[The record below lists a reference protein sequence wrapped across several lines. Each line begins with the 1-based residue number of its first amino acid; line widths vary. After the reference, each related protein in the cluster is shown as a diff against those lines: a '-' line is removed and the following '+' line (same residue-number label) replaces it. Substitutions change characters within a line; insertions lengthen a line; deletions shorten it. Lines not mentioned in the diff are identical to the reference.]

1 MPPSTAAILTPM
13 SSLSPCCSSS
23 CECLVCPSI
32 LTSVYVVFSVI
43 VVVVSRATLSISFP
57 LVVVYFTFSIR
68 IVCIHFYRLY
78 HVCRYPSLPSHG
90 HRSFQSPWA
99 ALGQC
104 RTTTTT
110 RCIGQCLFHSSA
122 SLCPLPDTKAIC
134 DPLPVKIHSPFQ
146 QTSSEVSLKTWWV
159 SGLIFSSSHLSAS
172 YESRPKTQSTS
183 QISFEH
189 WEQSAISEIL
199 EGLQGT
205 RKFPI
210 FLGKSSKRDQ
220 KFMSTSRHHYH
231 FRSSSRQNPQPFR
244 QTSSEVSLKTWWVS
258 GLIFSSLGLV
268 WK

>member
-1 MPPSTAAILTPM
+1 LTPM

-99 ALGQC
+99 VLGQC

-159 SGLIFSSSHLSAS
+159 SGLIFSS
-172 YESRPKTQSTS
+172 
-183 QISFEH
+183 
-189 WEQSAISEIL
+189 
-199 EGLQGT
+199 
-205 RKFPI
+205 
-210 FLGKSSKRDQ
+210 
-220 KFMSTSRHHYH
+220 
-231 FRSSSRQNPQPFR
+231 
-244 QTSSEVSLKTWWVS
+244 
-258 GLIFSSLGLV
+258 LGLV
-268 WK
+268 WESPKDSIHFLDIFWALGTISIFWNTRRTPRNKKISYIPW

>member
-1 MPPSTAAILTPM
+1 VQTLDFVYSELRYDLCVHAPLYGGYLDANVVSLTVLLEFLRVPRV
-13 SSLSPCCSSS
+13 SEHPH
-23 CECLVCPSI
+23 EYV
-32 LTSVYVVFSVI
+32 VVFSVI

-99 ALGQC
+99 VLGQC

-159 SGLIFSSSHLSAS
+159 SGLIFSS
-172 YESRPKTQSTS
+172 
-183 QISFEH
+183 
-189 WEQSAISEIL
+189 
-199 EGLQGT
+199 
-205 RKFPI
+205 
-210 FLGKSSKRDQ
+210 
-220 KFMSTSRHHYH
+220 
-231 FRSSSRQNPQPFR
+231 
-244 QTSSEVSLKTWWVS
+244 
-258 GLIFSSLGLV
+258 LGLV
-268 WK
+268 